1 MTRSITEQELAEF
14 LFDRLIVHGPSG
26 PDTDWLRPACQDV
39 AADLL
44 EEADVLY
51 KEAHRVADGGA

>member
-1 MTRSITEQELAEF
+1 MMRTATEQELAEF

-26 PDTDWLRPACQDV
+26 PDPNWLRPACHDV
-39 AADLL
+39 AAELL
-44 EEADVLY
+44 DEANVVY